1 MIIRLFKLT
10 IALVLF
16 RAGPE
21 EMPFSLPVTR
31 ALAALAVATSTLLML
46 PFVPFPLAI
55 AAGIGGVGG
64 IAFFTQALLRIRKQ
78 EPRLLQTLAAQ
89 YAVGSLF
96 AVLLYPAFVAMAP
109 YVLEMMKNPNA
120 LSDLESGKMAAPSAG
135 LVSFIADL
143 LLLWNLVVSVR
154 INRAAAELSS
164 PLGWL
169 LTLASLFV
177 VMSFVTMA
185 QVIVFPL
192 VK

>member
-1 MIIRLFKLT
+1 MLSAADWRLC
-10 IALVLF
+10 
-16 RAGPE
+16 
-21 EMPFSLPVTR
+21 
-31 ALAALAVATSTLLML
+31 
-46 PFVPFPLAI
+46 
-55 AAGIGGVGG
+55 
-64 IAFFTQALLRIRKQ
+64 
-78 EPRLLQTLAAQ
+78 
-89 YAVGSLF
+89 
-96 AVLLYPAFVAMAP
+96 
-109 YVLEMMKNPNA
+109 NPNA